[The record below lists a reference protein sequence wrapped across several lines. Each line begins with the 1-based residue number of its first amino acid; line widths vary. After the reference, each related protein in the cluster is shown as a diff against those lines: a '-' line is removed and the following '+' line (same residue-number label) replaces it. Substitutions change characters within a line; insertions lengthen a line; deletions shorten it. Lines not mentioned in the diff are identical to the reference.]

1 MGIDINL
8 YRQRIGLFGPGRG
21 YRAHCFTGGSSSN
34 TKVASSEAIDFSYR
48 LLVTFLT
55 IGTILLA
62 CRFVMPVRDI
72 VLSHIASKFSTDYF
86 CIHAGLLPCH
96 AVDFPESFR
105 LFGSSTLS
113 ETFTYCNSYA
123 EINERLLLLSA
134 DVETNPGPLSESEQ
148 TLLEAIKSNEARVLA
163 EISEVKSEMTIFKT
177 EIAQV
182 KTECAKTK
190 SEIDVVKRNQA
201 ETDKHVN
208 RLKSILK
215 PYKMKKK
222 HYS

>member
-21 YRAHCFTGGSSSN
+21 YRAHCFTGSSSN

-62 CRFVMPVRDI
+62 CRFVIPVRDI
-72 VLSHIASKFSTDYF
+72 VLSDIASKFSTDYF
-86 CIHAGLLPCH
+86 CIQAGLLPGH
-96 AVDFPESFR
+96 TVDFPESFR

-148 TLLEAIKSNEARVLA
+148 TLLEAIKSSEARVLA
-163 EISEVKSEMTIFKT
+163 EISEVKSEMTIIKT
-177 EIAQV
+177 E
-182 KTECAKTK
+182 
-190 SEIDVVKRNQA
+190 
-201 ETDKHVN
+201 
-208 RLKSILK
+208 
-215 PYKMKKK
+215 
-222 HYS
+222 